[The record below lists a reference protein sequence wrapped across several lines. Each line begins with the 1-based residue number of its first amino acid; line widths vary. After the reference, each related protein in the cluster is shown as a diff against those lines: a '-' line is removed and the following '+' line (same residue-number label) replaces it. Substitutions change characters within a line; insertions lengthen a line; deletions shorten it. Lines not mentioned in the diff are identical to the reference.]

1 MKGSR
6 EGGVGAW
13 TGKEMGWM
21 RDWGAHYL
29 NGTHHCEAEL
39 DWEALGFHLTGNDLV
54 RTQQLLSL
62 AEKSSLDQYEGNAHC
77 QSLEQL

>member
-21 RDWGAHYL
+21 RVRGAHCL
-29 NGTHHCEAEL
+29 NSTHHCEAEL
-39 DWEALGFHLTGNDLV
+39 GWEALGFHLTGNELL
-54 RTQQLLSL
+54 RIQQLLLL
-62 AEKSSLDQYEGNAHC
+62 AEKSSMDQ
-77 QSLEQL
+77 